1 MALLVQ
7 IVRKRAF
14 LSFATVCT
22 SVLFATVTLWWNA
35 QLSDIIDTISG
46 GGSLATETIVLAIIA
61 MVAMCL
67 SSLLKTYLS
76 GYACE
81 ILTHD
86 LRIGYARYFS
96 LLPISEIERLNAG
109 EQLSKLQNEIAD
121 VSGYLNNNL
130 FQLINDGISF
140 ITTLG
145 WLLILNTKL
154 TLAVNLPV
162 LVIMI
167 YVFYS
172 SKIIS
177 NATEHSQQAKGRM
190 NKYADTLLTL
200 FPIIR
205 LYDATQM
212 ILRNYNNEVTEWE
225 RQTIRI
231 ERLRA
236 RLMSLSGF
244 LSNIPL
250 MLLFL
255 VGGGKSTLLK
265 LISGL
270 YDVPDGRIIIG
281 ESQTSPERR
290 KHVA

>member
-265 LISGL
+265 LVSGL

>member
-86 LRIGYARYFS
+86 LRMGYAQYFS
-96 LLPISEIERLNAG
+96 SLPLSEIERLNAG

-121 VSGYLNNNL
+121 VSEYLSSNL

-140 ITTLG
+140 IATLG
-145 WLLILNTKL
+145 
-154 TLAVNLPV
+154 
-162 LVIMI
+162 
-167 YVFYS
+167 
-172 SKIIS
+172 
-177 NATEHSQQAKGRM
+177 
-190 NKYADTLLTL
+190 
-200 FPIIR
+200 
-205 LYDATQM
+205 
-212 ILRNYNNEVTEWE
+212 
-225 RQTIRI
+225 
-231 ERLRA
+231 
-236 RLMSLSGF
+236 
-244 LSNIPL
+244 
-250 MLLFL
+250 
-255 VGGGKSTLLK
+255 
-265 LISGL
+265 
-270 YDVPDGRIIIG
+270 
-281 ESQTSPERR
+281 
-290 KHVA
+290 

>member
-1 MALLVQ
+1 M
-7 IVRKRAF
+7 
-14 LSFATVCT
+14 
-22 SVLFATVTLWWNA
+22 
-35 QLSDIIDTISG
+35 
-46 GGSLATETIVLAIIA
+46 
-61 MVAMCL
+61 
-67 SSLLKTYLS
+67 LKTYLS

-265 LISGL
+265 LVSGL